1 MVLKPI
7 YELPTPSA
15 QQRQSFPFDAV
26 ERPAFRRG
34 TSLSHST
41 EESAELKNVVVVPT
55 DSDMKT
61 ADIKSTDM
69 KTDDKPTDHP
79 GALNPNHRIK
89 YKDIVEILRDNYHFD
104 ENKNST
110 ALDILALYLK
120 GQKIIYMESKTHC
133 EKRLNTLM
141 LPAILLAAVCS
152 ILNFI
157 LKDYSYGTIII
168 SSLNASNSFILS
180 IINYLKLAEKSQNH
194 LMAAHRFSSLESR
207 LELQSG
213 HSLFFHNSVA
223 IEKSLEEMEKEIKEI
238 QSSNQFLIPEAIRYR
253 YPKIFSSNIFSLV
266 KEIKNEEILCIN
278 ELKSAVQKI
287 REHTNERDEL
297 LKKQIELTSTI
308 NGYRDD
314 LHKLQL
320 NQEITISTIDELDQ
334 DKDNIEIDESI
345 VLWSESNESSIEPPT
360 LEIPAD
366 NLSAEELYQQI
377 HGWKEKYDKYV
388 ARNKGAEN
396 YSKQVTTA
404 KKQNLLNEKHQLR
417 RELMRTVSG
426 LKTNIKH
433 FELCLEEAKY
443 TLQEVEKSIE
453 HEKDEID
460 RYDSKKDKAFE
471 KIVKHRQRYIELSD
485 DINREINQ
493 HISKKK
499 RCCTCNPCEFFNN

>member
-7 YELPTPSA
+7 YEFPTPTS
-15 QQRQSFPFDAV
+15 QTQRP
-26 ERPAFRRG
+26 PTFRRG
-34 TSLSHST
+34 ASLSHST
-41 EESAELKNVVVVPT
+41 ETSKELKNVVVIPT
-55 DSDMKT
+55 ESDNKT
-61 ADIKSTDM
+61 VDVKP
-69 KTDDKPTDHP
+69 DDTKPDNTNPDDNHP
-79 GALNPNHRIK
+79 GVLNPNHRVK

-194 LMAAHRFSSLESR
+194 LMAAQRFSSLESR

-297 LKKQIELTSTI
+297 LKKQIELTGII
-308 NGYRDD
+308 NQYRDD
-314 LHKLQL
+314 LHRLKLD
-320 NQEITISTIDELDQ
+320 QEITISTIEELDQ
-334 DKDNIEIDESI
+334 DKEHIEIDDSL
-345 VLWSESNESSIEPPT
+345 VLWSESDEPPIEPPE
-360 LEIPAD
+360 LQLPAD
-366 NLSAEELYQQI
+366 NLSAEELYQKIQ
-377 HGWKEKYDKYV
+377 GWKEKYDMYV
-388 ARNKGAEN
+388 SRNKGAEN
-396 YSKQVTTA
+396 YSKQVTAA
-404 KKQNLLNEKHQLR
+404 KKQQLLHEKHHLR
-417 RELMRTVSG
+417 RELMRTLSG

-485 DINREINQ
+485 DMNREINQ

-499 RCCTCNPCEFFNN
+499 RCCTCNPCEFFNT